1 MPEEGRILLH
11 WISLCKTACNRT
23 AIAPE
28 KHRAK
33 SQIADNF

>member
-11 WISLCKTACNRT
+11 WISLCKTACNPT